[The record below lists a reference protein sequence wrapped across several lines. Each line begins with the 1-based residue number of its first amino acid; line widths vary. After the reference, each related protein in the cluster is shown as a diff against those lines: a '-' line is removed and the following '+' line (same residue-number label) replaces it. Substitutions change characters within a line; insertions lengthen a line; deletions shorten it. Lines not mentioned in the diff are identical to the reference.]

1 MQTLQRLAPIS
12 LALLLLGTACSSS
25 SSDPD
30 DDDVSSTISG
40 SEPTVDVATNDPLS
54 DSPGTDDA
62 IVTGPDTDLDTDA
75 ATDPSLSDS
84 PGTDDAIEPTIDPD
98 ATPEPIETPAPAP
111 EPTPD
116 PVLEPEQDPTT
127 GPAPDPTPDPITGP
141 LPDPEPIPE
150 LTAETL
156 EELGV
161 PNIQNNAEVQ
171 AFADLL
177 EQTVA
182 FGLVDLNEKIQTGE
196 PLTAAESECLNG
208 FDTSSGD
215 ALLSIECG
223 ATGAPLE
230 NGVFAFSLLSA
241 GLAQTPACNDGLLG
255 LDGSACLLTSASV
268 SIPAEFT
275 TDGFGI
281 PFPFPNGFVDFNIT
295 PGTLEIEN
303 LPAPILGNFDCSFDF
318 ATGDITSE
326 GFIEDCAGALTGL
339 AGRVQVWLD
348 RRASF

>member
-12 LALLLLGTACSSS
+12 LALLLLGTACSSSS

-40 SEPTVDVATNDPLS
+40 SEPTVDVATNDP
-54 DSPGTDDA
+54 
-62 IVTGPDTDLDTDA
+62 
-75 ATDPSLSDS
+75 LSDS

-116 PVLEPEQDPTT
+116 PVLEPEQDPTP

-150 LTAETL
+150 LPAETL

-208 FDTSSGD
+208 FDTSSGN

-223 ATGAPLE
+223 AIGAPLE
-230 NGVFAFSLLSA
+230 NGVFAFTLLSA

-295 PGTLEIEN
+295 PGTLEIQN

-326 GFIEDCAGALTGL
+326 GFIEDCAGALAGL